1 MTSDK
6 SINDKYAPSYVVPEK
21 YQPKVLNR
29 NKKIE
34 KVWGFSILSFLGLMA
49 TFIIKY
55 FVDFWLFQNV
65 FKDLYPM
72 SVGAVTLWIT
82 SSLFFIFLAL
92 KFVTRIGFFY
102 LAAFMLYGVLVW
114 VLPNGMFGVGSSTQS
129 LILATIMYILMR
141 IIQRMMLWV
150 FVLIGF
156 VKM

>member
-1 MTSDK
+1 MASDK
-6 SINDKYAPSYVVPEK
+6 SINDKYAPSYVAPEK
-21 YQPKVLNR
+21 YRPKAPNPNR
-29 NKKIE
+29 KVE

-49 TFIIKY
+49 IFIIKY

-102 LAAFMLYGVLVW
+102 PAAFMLYGVLVW
-114 VLPNGMFGVGSSTQS
+114 ALPNGMFGIGDSMQS

-141 IIQRMMLWV
+141 IIQRMMLWA

>member
-1 MTSDK
+1 
-6 SINDKYAPSYVVPEK
+6 
-21 YQPKVLNR
+21 
-29 NKKIE
+29 
-34 KVWGFSILSFLGLMA
+34 MA

-92 KFVTRIGFFY
+92 KFITRIGFFY
-102 LAAFMLYGVLVW
+102 PAAFMLYGVLVW

-150 FVLIGF
+150 FVLIGL

>member
-72 SVGAVTLWIT
+72 SVGAIILWIT

-102 LAAFMLYGVLVW
+102 PVAFMLYGVLVW
-114 VLPNGMFGVGSSTQS
+114 VLPNGMFGIGDSMQS

-141 IIQRMMLWV
+141 IIQRMMLWI

>member
-1 MTSDK
+1 MASDK
-6 SINDKYAPSYVVPEK
+6 SINDKYAPPYVVPEK
-21 YQPKVLNR
+21 YQPKALNR

-72 SVGAVTLWIT
+72 SVGAIILWIT

-102 LAAFMLYGVLVW
+102 PAAFMLYGVLVW
-114 VLPNGMFGVGSSTQS
+114 VLPNGMFGIGDSTQS
-129 LILATIMYILMR
+129 LILAAIMYILMR
-141 IIQRMMLWV
+141 IIQRMMLWA